1 VTNPVAPPPI
11 PGGAVPPPPAD
22 GAAPPAEGAVPPGGY
37 PPPPATEGM
46 GDAPKKKSGIGKKVL
61 GLVGILVVALII
73 GIVKLVIVDGIN
85 AVQDKTDDAKVGSC
99 LNNETDLKKIAVV
112 ACTDAAAAYKV
123 VGKVPDVSEK
133 KFNVDNDFVLCKT
146 FATAENSLW
155 SGTEGADG
163 YVLCLEP
170 VTHK

>member
-1 VTNPVAPPPI
+1 VIIIAVIKVA
-11 PGGAVPPPPAD
+11 
-22 GAAPPAEGAVPPGGY
+22 
-37 PPPPATEGM
+37 
-46 GDAPKKKSGIGKKVL
+46 
-61 GLVGILVVALII
+61 
-73 GIVKLVIVDGIN
+73 VIDGIR

-99 LNNETDLKKIAVV
+99 LNNETKLDKIAVV
-112 ACTDAAAAYKV
+112 ACTDAAAAFKV

-133 KFNVDNDFVLCKT
+133 KFNADSDFALCKT

-170 VTHK
+170 VKK